1 MKKEI
6 IKERTSTLTVN
17 VVATKAESLR
27 KVDEETTTVRVYSD
41 GKIGVAGQVGKAD
54 VASVEKSAQDN
65 LALNIEYPCE
75 FTQNAKK
82 AVDSRKNIVDTARFV
97 KTVQNLL
104 AKLEKAAPTFL
115 FSNKITYREN
125 QTEYSNSDDTLL
137 SHAGNELDVVLCV
150 KSKTSANIMDF
161 AYAIDIVDYDEDKVV
176 ADVKALCDAYDNPV
190 DWQDGKY
197 VVVTNASQVYGDA
210 LGNFS
215 GELYASGAS
224 LFKDCLGKKIF
235 NENVTLELD
244 PENLN
249 NVCFFDAE
257 GTVIDE
263 NSSAIVKNGV
273 FERVAANKKIA
284 KQFSLPRVACSYATY
299 DSVPS
304 AAARGLRMR
313 NTHANVLDLIGKEKA
328 IYILEAS
335 GGDMTS
341 SGDYATPCEVA
352 LLIENGKFVG
362 RLPKINLFGNIKE
375 YLGDDFI
382 GASDKGLMNYHDAMT
397 VARMNV
403 TLI

>member
-54 VASVEKSAQDN
+54 VAILEKSAQDN

-75 FTQNAKK
+75 FTQNTKK
-82 AVDSRKNIVDTARFV
+82 TVDARKNIVDTARFV

-115 FSNKITYREN
+115 FSNKITYKEN

-137 SHAGNELDVVLCV
+137 SHAGNELDVVLCI

-210 LGNFS
+210 LGNFF

-284 KQFSLPRVACSYATY
+284 KQFSLPRVACSHATY

-304 AAARGLRMR
+304 VAASGLRMR
-313 NTHANVLDLIGKEKA
+313 NTHANVLDLIGNEKA

-362 RLPKINLFGNIKE
+362 RLPKINLFGNVKE

-382 GASDKGLMNYHDAMT
+382 GASDKGLMNYQDAMT

>member
-1 MKKEI
+1 M
-6 IKERTSTLTVN
+6 
-17 VVATKAESLR
+17 VATKAESLR

-197 VVVTNASQVYGDA
+197 VVVTTLRRCTETRSATSRASCTQ
-210 LGNFS
+210 
-215 GELYASGAS
+215 
-224 LFKDCLGKKIF
+224 
-235 NENVTLELD
+235 
-244 PENLN
+244 
-249 NVCFFDAE
+249 
-257 GTVIDE
+257 
-263 NSSAIVKNGV
+263 
-273 FERVAANKKIA
+273 
-284 KQFSLPRVACSYATY
+284 
-299 DSVPS
+299 
-304 AAARGLRMR
+304 AARHCSK
-313 NTHANVLDLIGKEKA
+313 T
-328 IYILEAS
+328 AS
-335 GGDMTS
+335 AKKYSTKTS
-341 SGDYATPCEVA
+341 LSNS
-352 LLIENGKFVG
+352 I
-362 RLPKINLFGNIKE
+362 PKISTTF
-375 YLGDDFI
+375 
-382 GASDKGLMNYHDAMT
+382 ASSTRKAL
-397 VARMNV
+397 
-403 TLI
+403 